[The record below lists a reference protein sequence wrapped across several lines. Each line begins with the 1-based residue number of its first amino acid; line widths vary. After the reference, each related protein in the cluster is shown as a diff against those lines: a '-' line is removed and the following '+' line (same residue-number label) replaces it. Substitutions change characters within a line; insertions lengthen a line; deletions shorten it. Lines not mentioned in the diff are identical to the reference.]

1 MSVSSISTTP
11 ASPPPSYTDSSE
23 SSSSQPAD
31 LQRLQRPES
40 KPNEKDGDE
49 VAAAQQQ
56 SARAPLP
63 PGQGTRVDVLA

>member
-11 ASPPPSYTDSSE
+11 ASPPPSYTDLSE

-31 LQRLQRPES
+31 LQRPES
-40 KPNEKDGDE
+40 KPNDKDGDE

-63 PGQGTRVDVLA
+63 PGQGTRIDVLA

>member
-11 ASPPPSYTDSSE
+11 PAPPPSYADSPE
-23 SSSSQPAD
+23 SSSPPPD
-31 LQRLQRPES
+31 LQRLQRPEN
-40 KPNEKDGDE
+40 KPNDKDGDE

>member
-1 MSVSSISTTP
+1 
-11 ASPPPSYTDSSE
+11 
-23 SSSSQPAD
+23 
-31 LQRLQRPES
+31 LQRPEN
-40 KPNEKDGDE
+40 KPNDKDGDE

>member
-1 MSVSSISTTP
+1 MSVSSMSTTA

-23 SSSSQPAD
+23 SSQPAH
-31 LQRLQRPES
+31 LQRPEN
-40 KPNEKDGDE
+40 KPNDKDGDE

-63 PGQGTRVDVLA
+63 PGQGTRVNVLA